1 MEMHFVSLFFLNER
15 NIATSFLMTHLQCT
29 AVHYA
34 DLNVRSLD
42 KLFLNYV
49 PLNMLFR
56 FFRFFVN
63 VYFKEALSKK
73 YETTITF

>member
-15 NIATSFLMTHLQCT
+15 KIATSFLMTHLQFT
-29 AVHYA
+29 VVHYA